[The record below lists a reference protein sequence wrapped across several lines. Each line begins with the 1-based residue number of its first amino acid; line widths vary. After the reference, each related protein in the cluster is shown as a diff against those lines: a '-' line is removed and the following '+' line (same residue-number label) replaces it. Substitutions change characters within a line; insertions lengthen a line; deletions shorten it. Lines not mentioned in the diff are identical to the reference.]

1 MKNPTDIALICVI
14 VILALTCVAAG
25 VLGYFT
31 EGWTNWAILS
41 ETTTAVD
48 DNSLSTE
55 SDGEIELLSSGYAF
69 TSAESGYI
77 EKAFLTLT
85 AWASYWD
92 IRKDIEWTVNYSN
105 EYAAKKVSFSVS
117 EDNVEGT
124 LCCTGVFW
132 GVITVSISLGDV
144 QSSVKV
150 SFNPRYQAL
159 GLADYYNEDYDY
171 SVMPFGRD
179 YCPVYSTYTSRDN
192 HTEFITGWANFQLE
206 NNQMRIGL
214 INQFGELELIDQNG
228 RSIYEQCEI
237 SEPNNPVVDVDIYY
251 GGPTQAYL
259 AANDGKGFD
268 TGSSYA
274 TVAENSLKHTVSSV
288 RIFDCDDSIF
298 PDETNYA
305 NLIFE
310 LASILYSTEA
320 TEDNKNFATTK
331 CLGEYEG
338 HIWKDND
345 YFGIGRA
352 YANTYDYSN
361 IYGDWTSKPYFY
373 TGFKFDFDRGYNAM
387 SGEFFGRPSTRFA
400 YDAHFER
407 LSPINIT
414 LIYGEYRFE
423 FKFDFSRHPGAPV

>member
-1 MKNPTDIALICVI
+1 MKKTDIALICII

-31 EGWTNWAILS
+31 EGWTNWATLS
-41 ETTTAVD
+41 ETTTVVD

-92 IRKDIEWTVNYSN
+92 IRKDIEWTVNYPN
-105 EYAAKKVSFSVS
+105 EYAAKKVSFSVA

-132 GVITVSISLGDV
+132 GTITVSISLGDV

-150 SFNPRYQAL
+150 SFSPRYQAL
-159 GLADYYNEDYDY
+159 GLTDCLGEYDNTD
-171 SVMPFGRD
+171 MPLASSE
-179 YCPVYSTYTSRDN
+179 YWPVYPTFESRDF
-192 HTEFITGWANFQLE
+192 HTEFVTGYAS
-206 NNQMRIGL
+206 NNIRIGL
-214 INQFGELELIDQNG
+214 VNQFGELELIDQDG
-228 RSIYEQCEI
+228 RSIYEQCEV

-251 GGPTQAYL
+251 GGPTQAYRD
-259 AANDGKGFD
+259 ANDGKGFD
-268 TGSSYA
+268 RESSYA
-274 TVAENSLKHTVSSV
+274 TIAKNSSKYTAASE

-298 PDETNYA
+298 PDETYYS

-310 LASILYSTEA
+310 LASISYSTEPMSFEENRNRA
-320 TEDNKNFATTK
+320 ITK
-331 CLGEYEG
+331 CPGEYEG
-338 HIWKDND
+338 HIWKGN
-345 YFGIGRA
+345 YAFGISEA

-361 IYGDWTSKPYFY
+361 IYGDWTSDPYFY
-373 TGFKFDFDRGYNAM
+373 TGFSYNFDRGYSAM
-387 SGEFFGRPSTRFA
+387 SGTFYESAPFYSTYFA
-400 YDAHFER
+400 YDANFER
-407 LSPINIT
+407 LSPITIT
-414 LIYGEYRFE
+414 FVYGEYRLE
-423 FKFDFSRHPGAPV
+423 FSFDFSRYLGAPV

>member
-92 IRKDIEWTVNYSN
+92 IRKDIEWTVNYPN
-105 EYAAKKVSFSVS
+105 EYAAKKVAFSVS
-117 EDNVEGT
+117 EDNIEGT

-132 GVITVSISLGDV
+132 GTITVSISLGEDV

-171 SVMPFGRD
+171 SVMPFGLD
-179 YCPVYSTYTSRDN
+179 YCPVYSTFTSCDN
-192 HTEFITGWANFQLE
+192 HTEFITGWANK
-206 NNQMRIGL
+206 QMRIGL
-214 INQFGELELIDQNG
+214 VNQFGELELIDQSG
-228 RSIYEQCEI
+228 RSIYEQCEV
-237 SEPNNPVVDVDIYY
+237 SEPDNPVVDVDIYY
-251 GGPTQAYL
+251 GGPTQEYL
-259 AANDGKGFD
+259 AAHEGEGFKL
-268 TGSSYA
+268 TTPYA
-274 TVAENSLKHTVSSV
+274 TVAENSIKHTVSSD

-305 NLIFE
+305 NLAFG

-352 YANTYDYSN
+352 YANTYDYSD
-361 IYGDWTSKPYFY
+361 IYGDWTSAPYFY
-373 TGFKFDFDRGYNAM
+373 TGFKFYFDRGYDVTQAAVNPA
-387 SGEFFGRPSTRFA
+387 PCFA

-407 LSPINIT
+407 LSPITIT
-414 LIYGEYRFE
+414 FIYGEHRFE
-423 FKFDFSRHPGAPV
+423 FKFDFSRHQGAPA

>member
-1 MKNPTDIALICVI
+1 MKKTDIALICII

-31 EGWTNWAILS
+31 EGWTNWATLS
-41 ETTTAVD
+41 ETTTVVD

-69 TSAESGYI
+69 TSAESGNI

-85 AWASYWD
+85 AWTSYWD
-92 IRKDIEWTVNYSN
+92 IRKDIEWSVNYSN
-105 EYAAKKVSFSVS
+105 EYAAKKVSFSVA

-132 GVITVSISLGDV
+132 GTITVSISLGDV

-192 HTEFITGWANFQLE
+192 HTEFIRGWGD
-206 NNQMRIGL
+206 NQMRIGL
-214 INQFGELELIDQNG
+214 VNQFGELELIDQNG

-251 GGPTQAYL
+251 GGPDAAYVL
-259 AANDGKGFD
+259 T
-268 TGSSYA
+268 TGETHFTGRESYA
-274 TVAENSLKHTVSSV
+274 TVAKNSSKYTATSV

-298 PDETNYA
+298 PDETYYS

-310 LASILYSTEA
+310 LASISYSTEPMPFKENRNRA
-320 TEDNKNFATTK
+320 ITK

-338 HIWKDND
+338 HIWKGND
-345 YFGIGRA
+345 VFGIGEA
-352 YANTYDYSN
+352 HANTYNYSN
-361 IYGDWTSKPYFY
+361 IYGDWTSDPYFY
-373 TGFKFDFDRGYNAM
+373 TGFSYNFDRGYNTM
-387 SGEFFGRPSTRFA
+387 SGMLYESPFSASYFA
-400 YDAHFER
+400 YDANFER
-407 LSPINIT
+407 LSPITIT
-414 LIYGEYRFE
+414 LTYGEYRFE
-423 FKFDFSRHPGAPV
+423 FKFDFSRHQGAPV